1 MIDRIGLLISLLLLL
16 LLSCLSCVVL
26 AGASFIED
34 VASVSIT
41 SGCDFTGNDAGD
53 NGGMYGCDEDW

>member
-1 MIDRIGLLISLLLLL
+1 M
-16 LLSCLSCVVL
+16 VL